1 MITSNKTPWL
11 LIKNPTAVGCSIM
24 RCLLNIG
31 WWIVWKIST
40 QLLILSFSV
49 VQKWNGLV
57 KFLREMTNLELNYYE
72 IVDGFD
78 AWLVDRDLTRVDEI
92 EALKT
97 YDDDNDES
105 DDADAP
111 FHKWTKVYDFD
122 RHWRTLHL
130 GDLLLYIFIVESET
144 ILCSDM
150 LKILGWLTLIGY
162 VYRWRMCE
170 AVVKLYEHC
179 GSWI

>member
-1 MITSNKTPWL
+1 
-11 LIKNPTAVGCSIM
+11 
-24 RCLLNIG
+24 
-31 WWIVWKIST
+31 
-40 QLLILSFSV
+40 
-49 VQKWNGLV
+49 V

-111 FHKWTKVYDFD
+111 FHK
-122 RHWRTLHL
+122 
-130 GDLLLYIFIVESET
+130 
-144 ILCSDM
+144 
-150 LKILGWLTLIGY
+150 
-162 VYRWRMCE
+162 
-170 AVVKLYEHC
+170 
-179 GSWI
+179 